1 MNFAQFRKDCNVS
14 CSSCA
19 RRVNT
24 THFSGSSFPTI
35 VKTISREE
43 KYKMKCHIIQR
54 HQLLFHGLR
63 LQPRAHV
70 NSIAHWLCVLYV
82 EPLSL
87 TAPMVS
93 GNTQGHFGKEK
104 RSNFFKTRNIMLSM
118 ALKDYYYKIM
128 KLSPKEIVKNQP

>member
-1 MNFAQFRKDCNVS
+1 
-14 CSSCA
+14 
-19 RRVNT
+19 
-24 THFSGSSFPTI
+24 
-35 VKTISREE
+35 
-43 KYKMKCHIIQR
+43 MKCQNIQR
-54 HQLLFHGLR
+54 HRLLFHGLR
-63 LQPRAHV
+63 QQPHAHV
-70 NSIAHWLCVLYV
+70 NSIAHWLCVLYL

-104 RSNFFKTRNIMLSM
+104 RSKFFKTRNIMLSM